1 MPHSVLSDKPAKPPG
16 RDNLFLWT
24 VFLLLLAALVFA
36 CWLGSFYVFGHPEN
50 PRAYRLLKKLNKL
63 PPPNR
68 FIVTKAP
75 PGEFLEAQRLFERYS
90 PYTQLQ
96 LQRENEQLFR
106 NYLRNYSETKKLVP
120 YLTGKFVILRAYEL
134 QRTDLFNCGAVALT
148 QSVDFPQLL
157 AEVVYPMKSRSE
169 VAEMLPLLQSGLE
182 LRLQRTHDLS
192 AILQVSHAL
201 DGRMQVT
208 IVPLLYGTYA
218 LKNSFGIFAL
228 EPPENLNVGAG
239 FPLVRGEEV
248 RSVLRESARRR
259 AAANAAN
266 QVVESPGEIVRVEGG
281 TPEMPL
287 QTEPHPAPKLAANTP
302 PVVPPIT
309 PAAPELSEPEK
320 TPPPSPVPPLAT
332 SKKEAPPSAP
342 APEPPKVDPSKPP
355 KQGQTPA
362 PTVAKQATTPSASP
376 ALAPQ
381 GQSSMPPQSSPV
393 VAATPVGNTVGGK
406 GGKPVAPAA
415 PTVQTA
421 AASTQANPVTAA
433 QKPGSKNAAATAA
446 AAPPPIQTVAANPV
460 SKAPVQEGPK
470 NQEKNPPEKNPSAPP
485 LKPFIAAAPAPST
498 TQPTGSWKMLGPGKQ
513 TQGRS
518 VTTEQASTLQGRNDS
533 APIYLHGKFVVTAA
547 GGNRAVLR
555 TNSNS
560 PIAPKARVIVE
571 YPAGGVP
578 PQQGSSIA
586 REDGRGFEIREVRRS
601 PDGQVNIYVREVTS
615 Q

>member
-1 MPHSVLSDKPAKPPG
+1 MPNSVLSDKPAKPPG

-50 PRAYRLLKKLNKL
+50 PKAYRLLKRLNKIA
-63 PPPNR
+63 PPAR
-68 FIVTKAP
+68 FLVTKAP

-120 YLTGKFVILRAYEL
+120 YLTGKFVILRSYEL
-134 QRTDLFNCGAVALT
+134 QRTDLFDCGAVALT

-157 AEVVYPMKSRSE
+157 AEVVYPTKSKGD
-169 VAEMLPLLQSGLE
+169 VPEMLALLQTGME

-192 AILQVSHAL
+192 ALLQVGHAL

-208 IVPLLYGTYA
+208 IVPLLYGNYA
-218 LKNSFGIFAL
+218 LKNGFGNFAL
-228 EPPENLNVGAG
+228 EPPETLNVGAG

-259 AAANAAN
+259 AAANAN
-266 QVVESPGEIVRVEGG
+266 NVVPEPPGEIVRLEGSLPEVPVPLELPKPVQLAAE
-281 TPEMPL
+281 TPLPSPFSAPPL
-287 QTEPHPAPKLAANTP
+287 PTEPNAGAAALPISVPNAEIVTAPKKQEATKPAKPAPLAAQTP
-302 PVVPPIT
+302 TKT
-309 PAAPELSEPEK
+309 PAISPPTGPLVASLPAGAQAAPP
-320 TPPPSPVPPLAT
+320 PPPSAT
-332 SKKEAPPSAP
+332 SSTKG
-342 APEPPKVDPSKPP
+342 SKPP
-355 KQGQTPA
+355 QAQTTA
-362 PTVAKQATTPSASP
+362 QA
-376 ALAPQ
+376 
-381 GQSSMPPQSSPV
+381 
-393 VAATPVGNTVGGK
+393 
-406 GGKPVAPAA
+406 
-415 PTVQTA
+415 
-421 AASTQANPVTAA
+421 QAF
-433 QKPGSKNAAATAA
+433 A
-446 AAPPPIQTVAANPV
+446 AAPPGNTPMASQKPTLKSPAPTPV
-460 SKAPVQEGPK
+460 SPSKSFVQEVPK
-470 NQEKNPPEKNPSAPP
+470 LSEKTQEKASSGVPV
-485 LKPFIAAAPAPST
+485 KPFIAATPAPSL
-498 TQPTGSWKMLGPGKQ
+498 TQSTGSWKVLPPGKQ

-518 VTTEQASTLQGRNDS
+518 VTTEQATNLQGRNDS
-533 APIYLHGKFVVTAA
+533 APLYLHGRFVVTAA

-555 TNSNS
+555 TNSNAS
-560 PIAPKARVIVE
+560 APKARVIVE

-578 PQQGSSIA
+578 PQQGSAIA

>member
-1 MPHSVLSDKPAKPPG
+1 MPHSVFSDNPAKPPG

-50 PRAYRLLKKLNKL
+50 PRAYRLLKKLNKIAT
-63 PPPNR
+63 PVR
-68 FIVTKAP
+68 FLVTKAP

-157 AEVVYPMKSRSE
+157 AEVVYPTKNKSDVS
-169 VAEMLPLLQSGLE
+169 EMLSLLQSGLE

-192 AILQVSHAL
+192 AILQVGHAL

-208 IVPLLYGTYA
+208 IVPLLYGNYA
-218 LKNSFGIFAL
+218 LKNGFGTFAL
-228 EPPENLNVGAG
+228 EPPEGLNVGAG

-259 AAANAAN
+259 AAANATN
-266 QVVESPGEIVRVEGG
+266 QLPEAPGEIVRVEGSL
-281 TPEMPL
+281 PEAPAAVEPL
-287 QTEPHPAPKLAANTP
+287 EPPKRVADVTSPAPL
-302 PVVPPIT
+302 
-309 PAAPELSEPEK
+309 
-320 TPPPSPVPPLAT
+320 
-332 SKKEAPPSAP
+332 PPSAP
-342 APEPPKVDPSKPP
+342 APEEAPLPLVVPKAEVVTQP
-355 KQGQTPA
+355 KQEVTKPGKPALAASQTPA
-362 PTVAKQATTPSASP
+362 KPPAPPTTATTAPAP
-376 ALAPQ
+376 TPPTNALA
-381 GQSSMPPQSSPV
+381 SNSVPPSGGSALKGVKP
-393 VAATPVGNTVGGK
+393 AATPPASTTLAAA
-406 GGKPVAPAA
+406 PSPPPAA
-415 PTVQTA
+415 A
-421 AASTQANPVTAA
+421 ISAA
-433 QKPGSKNAAATAA
+433 QKVTNKPLPSIPVPQATAA
-446 AAPPPIQTVAANPV
+446 APAVPKP
-460 SKAPVQEGPK
+460 PVQEAPK
-470 NQEKNPPEKNPSAPP
+470 PPEKTPEKNPSGVP

-498 TQPTGSWKMLGPGKQ
+498 TQPTGSWKMLAPGKQ

-518 VTTEQASTLQGRNDS
+518 VTTEQATSLQGRNDS
-533 APIYLHGKFVVTAA
+533 APLYLYGKFVVTAA

-560 PIAPKARVIVE
+560 AGAPKARVIVE

-586 REDGRGFEIREVRRS
+586 REDGRGFEIREVRRT
-601 PDGQVNIYVREVTS
+601 PDGQVNIYVREVTA

>member
-1 MPHSVLSDKPAKPPG
+1 MPHSVFSDEPAKPAG
-16 RDNLFLWT
+16 RDNLFVWT

-50 PRAYRLLKKLNKL
+50 PKAYRLLKKLNKIS
-63 PPPNR
+63 PPTR
-68 FIVTKAP
+68 FLVTKAP

-134 QRTDLFNCGAVALT
+134 QRTDLFSCGAVALT

-157 AEVVYPMKSRSE
+157 AEVVYPTRTKGD
-169 VAEMLPLLQSGLE
+169 VPEMLSLLQSGLE

-192 AILQVSHAL
+192 AILQVGHAL

-218 LKNSFGIFAL
+218 LKNGFGNFAL
-228 EPPENLNVGAG
+228 EPPEVLNVGAG

-248 RSVLRESARRR
+248 RSVLRESARRK
-259 AAANAAN
+259 AAANANN
-266 QVVESPGEIVRVEGG
+266 QIPEPPGEIVRVEG
-281 TPEMPL
+281 TLPEAPPAPERQDVAKTLAKLPPSPQPPSEMPA
-287 QTEPHPAPKLAANTP
+287 EPVSDAPVQVPAITKAELVTALPKQEASKPDLSKATKQPPPAAQLAPKPATVASAPPPTSTPAGSAPAANAIAPGSLPAPKGPKPPTPTTAVPLPAPSIP
-302 PVVPPIT
+302 PVVAQT
-309 PAAPELSEPEK
+309 PAPPFKQGLKPPATATAASAPVPAKPFAQEPAKKLEKPPEK
-320 TPPPSPVPPLAT
+320 TPSGV
-332 SKKEAPPSAP
+332 
-342 APEPPKVDPSKPP
+342 
-355 KQGQTPA
+355 
-362 PTVAKQATTPSASP
+362 
-376 ALAPQ
+376 
-381 GQSSMPPQSSPV
+381 
-393 VAATPVGNTVGGK
+393 
-406 GGKPVAPAA
+406 
-415 PTVQTA
+415 
-421 AASTQANPVTAA
+421 
-433 QKPGSKNAAATAA
+433 
-446 AAPPPIQTVAANPV
+446 
-460 SKAPVQEGPK
+460 
-470 NQEKNPPEKNPSAPP
+470 P

-498 TQPTGSWKMLGPGKQ
+498 TQPTGSWKMLPPGRQ

-518 VTTEQASTLQGRNDS
+518 VTAEQATSLQGRNDS
-533 APIYLHGKFVVTAA
+533 APLYLHGKFVVTAA

-560 PIAPKARVIVE
+560 QIAPKARVIVE

-601 PDGQVNIYVREVTS
+601 PDGQVNIFVREVTS